1 MRRVFLFLLLFAVAG
16 CGQKMCPKTY
26 NVRHLANAR
35 INIDGVLDEADWQKA
50 SLETGF
56 VLSWE
61 DRPAPL
67 TEFRAFYD
75 EEYFY
80 FSFNVQDDD
89 IVAEEKFG
97 TESVVDREDRVEI
110 FFARSSKLEKY
121 FCLEVDPRGRVHSY
135 SASYHRKLDSS
146 WDCAGL
152 RAAASITEQG
162 YAVEGAIALKT
173 FESLGLPVPGRER
186 MLTAGLF
193 RADFAHGSDGEL
205 EKHWISW
212 VDLSKE
218 KPDFHVHAAFGCMR
232 MDK

>member
-1 MRRVFLFLLLFAVAG
+1 MRRAFLFLLLFAGMG
-16 CGQKMCPKTY
+16 CRQKMCPKAY

-50 SLETGF
+50 SLETDF

-61 DRPAPL
+61 DRPAPS

-80 FSFNVQDDD
+80 FSFNVKDDD
-89 IVAEEKFG
+89 IVAEDKFEA
-97 TESVVDREDRVEI
+97 ESVVDREDRVEI
-110 FFARSSKLEKY
+110 FFASSRKLEKY

-152 RAAASITEQG
+152 CTAASITEQG
-162 YAVEGAIALKT
+162 YAAEGAVPLKT
-173 FESLGLPVPGRER
+173 FETLDLPVPGRES

-193 RADFAHGSDGEL
+193 RADFTRGPGGEL
-205 EKHWISW
+205 QKHWISW